1 MDTLLQDLRHAW
13 RSLVRAPGFSTT
25 VVIVLALGIGAATAG
40 FTLLDWITLRPLAG
54 VSDPG
59 TLGLTWFAVAYPG
72 GQFGPNGLT
81 RLQLGTVLRT
91 APAVAAMAGHEGSE
105 PLSASIGAE
114 PPRRVRGDFV
124 ANDFL
129 PTLGVQIQLGRDL
142 TPDDDPP
149 GHGRAVA
156 VISDAL
162 WHGMFGARPEV
173 IGSTLRL
180 NGVPFTIIGVTAKG
194 FSGIERLD
202 QTDTWIPGGTY
213 WDVKHFGESTR
224 PTDLSYYEYVLRLRH
239 GATFAEAERQLS
251 MSVHRLAVDDTNDFN
266 PSVKASV
273 YPGLGLPAMGRD
285 FLGHQLTLVMVI
297 AGLMLLV
304 ACANVANLFLL
315 HRARRRGDAVVR
327 LVLGAS
333 RQRLVRHFLLESAI
347 LGVAGAGAG
356 ILLALWLLALLHGL
370 PVMGRLS
377 LDGMSTDWR
386 VLAFAA
392 GIGIVTA
399 MLAGVI
405 PAFIGSGV
413 DFSAELKTAGPTT
426 TRRAPLLRG
435 GLAAVQVAVSLTLVA
450 GAYLFARTL
459 RNFNDV
465 PLGFDPSGV
474 TLFADEPELLGYT
487 PARAETYRRLL
498 LERVAALPGVTRVAL
513 VSIPPFLGVSFGTAL
528 RLPNAQADAKP
539 ILATADGVTA
549 NYFQTMGIPFIGGSG
564 FTAEDD
570 WRDPGTGPGKVIV
583 SVALARELFGTAP
596 AIGRTLRTRGQTLE
610 IVGEVGDI
618 HWGSRGGE
626 VEPML
631 YQPLSAE
638 SPYHPMLVVKSA
650 ASAGIINAEVTRVA
664 ADLDPTLPIDSWGPL
679 DAKVAA
685 SLANQTLL
693 FRLLG
698 IFSVATLALAAVGIY
713 SLVGY
718 GVTTRTREFGIRM
731 ALGAGAREIVR
742 AATGGAFG
750 IIIAGV
756 AAGVLATAYLT
767 RFVAALLYGVTPLD
781 PIAIGG
787 AATVLAAAALL
798 ASWFPARRATQID
811 PMVAL
816 RAE

>member
-1 MDTLLQDLRHAW
+1 MDILLQDLRHAW
-13 RSLVRAPGFSTT
+13 RSLTRAPGFT
-25 VVIVLALGIGAATAG
+25 VTVIIVLALGIGAATAG
-40 FTLLDWITLRPLAG
+40 FTLLNWIVLRPLPG

-59 TLGLTWFAVAYPG
+59 TLGLTWFAVEYPG
-72 GQFGPNGLT
+72 GGAGPNDLT

-91 APAVAAMAGHEGSE
+91 APAVATLAGHIGVEH
-105 PLSASIGAE
+105 LSASIGSE
-114 PPRRVRGDFV
+114 PPRRVSGDFV
-124 ANDFL
+124 APGYLAN
-129 PTLGVQIQLGRDL
+129 LGVRMQLGRDL
-142 TPDDDPP
+142 APDDDPP

-156 VISDAL
+156 VISDGL
-162 WHGMFGARPEV
+162 WHGMFGARPDA

-180 NGVPFTIIGVTAKG
+180 NGVPFTIIGVTARG
-194 FSGIERLD
+194 FRGIQRLD
-202 QTDTWIPGGTY
+202 QTDAWLPGGTF
-213 WDVKHFGESTR
+213 WDVMHYRESAR
-224 PTDLSYYEYVLRLRH
+224 PTDLGYYEYVLRLRN
-239 GATFAEAERQLS
+239 GATFADAERQLS
-251 MSVHRLAVDDTNDFN
+251 TSVHLLAVDDTNDFN
-266 PSVKASV
+266 PLVKAIV
-273 YPGLGLPAMGRD
+273 HPGLGLPAMGRD

-297 AGLMLLV
+297 AALMLLV

-333 RQRLVRHFLLESAI
+333 RHRLVRHFLIESAM
-347 LGVAGAGAG
+347 LGVAGAAAG
-356 ILLALWLLALLHGL
+356 VLLALWLLALLRGL

-377 LDGMSTDWR
+377 LDGMSTDLR

-392 GIGIVTA
+392 ATGIATA
-399 MLAGVI
+399 VLAGVI
-405 PAFIGSGV
+405 PAFIGSRI
-413 DFSAELKTAGPTT
+413 DFGAELKTAGPTT

-474 TLFADEPELLGYT
+474 TLFTDEPELLGYS
-487 PARAETYRRLL
+487 PERAETYRRLL
-498 LERVAALPGVTRVAL
+498 IERVGALPGVTRVAL
-513 VSIPPFLGVSFGTAL
+513 VSIPPFLGSSFSTAL
-528 RLPNAQADAKP
+528 RLPGAAADAKP

-549 NYFQTMGIPFIGGSG
+549 DYFQTMGIPFIGGNR

-570 WRDPGTGPGKVIV
+570 WNDLATGPGKVIV
-583 SVALARELFGTAP
+583 SSALAKELFGTHP
-596 AIGRTLRTRGQTLE
+596 AVGRIVITRGRTLE

-638 SPYHPMLVVKSA
+638 SPYHPMLVVKSH

-664 ADLDPTLPIDSWGPL
+664 GDLDPTLPIDSWGTL
-679 DAKVAA
+679 DVKVAA
-685 SLANQTLL
+685 SLASQTLL

-698 IFSVATLALAAVGIY
+698 IFSVATLALAAIGVY
-713 SLVGY
+713 SLVSY
-718 GVTTRTREFGIRM
+718 GVATRTREFGIRM

-742 AATGGAFG
+742 TATGGAFG

-756 AAGVLATAYLT
+756 AGGVLATVYLT
-767 RFVAALLYGVTPLD
+767 RFVSALLYGVTPLD
-781 PIAIGG
+781 PTAIGG
-787 AATVLAAAALL
+787 AAAVLAVAAFA
-798 ASWFPARRATQID
+798 ASWLPARRATRID